1 MSLYERL
8 ADLRLEV
15 ADSETVRQSRAT
27 SSGFE
32 RHTTTVVLSGAGH
45 EGRGEDVCY
54 EQSDHEALA
63 QAGLPD
69 LEGSYTIA
77 EFSAFLE
84 NTDLFPGAD
93 PTSAAARHY
102 RRWALESAALDLA
115 LRQADRSLADVLD
128 RSYNPIRFVVSTRL
142 EGGDPGR
149 VTELLDEY
157 PDLELKLDPTSD
169 WTAETIQRL
178 AATGAVQILDLKGQY
193 EDVSVEQEVNPPLYD
208 ELLEA
213 FPEAI
218 VEDPAVS
225 EEVADRLA
233 SETHRLSWDA
243 PITGVSALEALPF
256 EPGFLNIKPSRFGSL
271 EALFETIA
279 YCGDHDITCYGGG
292 QFELDVGRTHAQAI
306 ASLCYPTG
314 PNDLAPG
321 MYNDPGVPA
330 GAPSSP
336 LPAFDRTPGLPR

>member
-1 MSLYERL
+1 MTLYDRL
-8 ADLRLEV
+8 ADLRLEI
-15 ADSETVRQSRAT
+15 ADSETGRQSRAT

-32 RHTTTVVLSGAGH
+32 RHTTTVVLQGAGH

-54 EQSDHEALA
+54 EQTDHDALA
-63 QAGLPD
+63 EAGLPD
-69 LEGSYTIA
+69 LDGSYTIA

-84 NTDLFPGAD
+84 DTDLFLGAE
-93 PTSAAARHY
+93 PSSAAATHY

-128 RSYNPIRFVVSTRL
+128 RSYDPIRFVVSTRL
-142 EGGDPGR
+142 EDGDPGR
-149 VTELLDEY
+149 VTDLLEAY
-157 PDLELKLDPTSD
+157 PDLEFKLDPTAD
-169 WTAETIQRL
+169 WTPETMQRL
-178 AATGAVQILDLKGQY
+178 AATGAVRILDLKGQY
-193 EDVSVEQEVNPPLYD
+193 EDVSVEQEANPRLY
-208 ELLEA
+208 EQLLEA

-225 EEVADRLA
+225 EEVADRLRSA
-233 SETHRLSWDA
+233 THRLSWDA

-256 EPGFLNIKPSRFGSL
+256 EPGYLNIKPSRFGSL
-271 EALFETIA
+271 ESLFETIA
-279 YCGDHDITCYGGG
+279 YCENNDITCYGGG

-321 MYNDPGVPA
+321 MYNDPGVPS
-330 GAPSSP
+330 GAPMSP
-336 LPAFDRTPGLPR
+336 LPAFERSPGLPR